1 MHGTRELIG
10 KYSMDQPLAVN
21 PRFTDKMTRYHF
33 NPEMALTAVTGTR
46 VPLMEMG
53 FIHHNDMRRLQA
65 FLQLSRD
72 RRGDRSVR

>member
-1 MHGTRELIG
+1 MNGTGELFA
-10 KYSMDQPLAVN
+10 KYPIDKSLAVN
-21 PRFTDKMTRYHF
+21 PRLADKLARYHF
-33 NPEMALTAVTGTR
+33 NPEMALAAVTRTD

>member
-1 MHGTRELIG
+1 MGPPALLGTG
-10 KYSMDQPLAVN
+10 
-21 PRFTDKMTRYHF
+21 
-33 NPEMALTAVTGTR
+33 

>member
-1 MHGTRELIG
+1 MHGTFELIG

-21 PRFTDKMTRYHF
+21 SRFADKLARHHF
-33 NPEMALTAVTGTR
+33 NPEMAPTSFTRTG

-65 FLQLSRD
+65 FLQLSHD